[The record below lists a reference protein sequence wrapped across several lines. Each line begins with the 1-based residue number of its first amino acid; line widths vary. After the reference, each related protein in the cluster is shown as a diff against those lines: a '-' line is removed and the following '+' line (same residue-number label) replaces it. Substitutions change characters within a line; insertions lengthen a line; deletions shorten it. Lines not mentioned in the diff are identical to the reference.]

1 MIVLNWF
8 SNILYRHIIWVK
20 KLNLFFPIQKNIK
33 NKHRLKQK
41 QHNFPSIRAWLPSV
55 KLLGP
60 KQILRRL
67 SLTIPEGDTSK
78 PRHGWAR
85 LVAFGSLFF
94 LWPTWLGI
102 PPNGGSKYGK
112 KCWKKNSGLLV
123 GVPFAFGTTF
133 FGGGLT
139 YRFQIFTSDM
149 EEMMQNEEYLFPVCG
164 QKIRTRTHSLFFC
177 FSLVRWCDSVF
188 SVDFGEKTAK
198 TCKDNHP
205 FQATPELYT

>member
-20 KLNLFFPIQKNIK
+20 KLNLFFPIQKISKTNIASNK
-33 NKHRLKQK
+33 NNIIFPQSGRDFQVS
-41 QHNFPSIRAWLPSV
+41 NFWAQNKFSGGCRWPSRKATRAN
-55 KLLGP
+55 LG
-60 KQILRRL
+60 
-67 SLTIPEGDTSK
+67 TVG
-78 PRHGWAR
+78 HGW
-85 LVAFGSLFF
+85 LLSGHYFF
-94 LWPTWLGI
+94 WWPTWLGI

-188 SVDFGEKTAK
+188 SADFGEKTAK
-198 TCKDNHP
+198 TCKGNHP

>member
-1 MIVLNWF
+1 MGQKTEFVF
-8 SNILYRHIIWVK
+8 SH
-20 KLNLFFPIQKNIK
+20 PKNIK

-112 KCWKKNSGLLV
+112 NAERRIQVCWWVSPLLSEPPFSVVVWPIGFKYLPPTWRKWCKMRNICFQCVAKKSGHELILC
-123 GVPFAFGTTF
+123 F
-133 FGGGLT
+133 FVSPLSGDA
-139 YRFQIFTSDM
+139 I
-149 EEMMQNEEYLFPVCG
+149 V
-164 QKIRTRTHSLFFC
+164 
-177 FSLVRWCDSVF
+177 FSLWISER
-188 SVDFGEKTAK
+188 KQQRHAK
-198 TCKDNHP
+198 TTTLSKLPLNYIPRESKDQTLP
-205 FQATPELYT
+205 IGW